1 LLFPK
6 LVERSGMSNVF
17 GRRAVVVGGGIGGS
31 SVRWIVTIAG
41 RGATARLETWDSFLA
56 ALSRLITPTLYDAL
70 RHAKPSGAIR
80 HYGFPASYWRHGAG
94 RN

>member
-1 LLFPK
+1 
-6 LVERSGMSNVF
+6 MSNVF
-17 GRRAVVVGGGIGGS
+17 GRRAVGVGGGIGGLS
-31 SVRWIVTIAG
+31 ARWIVTIAG

-80 HYGFPASYWRHGAG
+80 HYGFPAQLLEALRTAAPLAPRSAADR
-94 RN
+94 